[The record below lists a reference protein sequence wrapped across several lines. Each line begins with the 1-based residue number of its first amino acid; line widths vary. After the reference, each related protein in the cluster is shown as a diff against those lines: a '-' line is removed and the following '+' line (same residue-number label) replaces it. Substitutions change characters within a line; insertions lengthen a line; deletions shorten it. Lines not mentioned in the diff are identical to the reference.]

1 MSYLDLLNI
10 KYKVKLILIF
20 IIVSII
26 STVIYV
32 LNLEL
37 YDTKETY
44 GYIENGLLITRLDV
58 NTPDTINT
66 MKYVVI
72 GSKKYKTTLDKVGT
86 FSVDKDT
93 LTNYQEISLKL
104 NSTLRE
110 NQVFKIIILYN
121 KEKVIKK
128 VKKLLF

>member
-10 KYKVKLILIF
+10 KYKVKLGLIF
-20 IIVSII
+20 IIIVIV

-58 NTPDTINT
+58 NFPDTINT
-66 MKYVVI
+66 IKYVVI

-110 NQVFKIIILYN
+110 NQVFKIVILYN

>member
-86 FSVDKDT
+86 LSVDKDT

-110 NQVFKIIILYN
+110 NQVFKIVILYN

>member
-10 KYKVKLILIF
+10 KYKVKWGLIF
-20 IIVSII
+20 IIIVIMSII
-26 STVIYV
+26 IYV

-44 GYIENGLLITRLDV
+44 GYIEKGLLITRLDV
-58 NTPDTINT
+58 NFPDTINT
-66 MKYVVI
+66 IKYVVI

-110 NQVFKIIILYN
+110 NQVFKIVILYN

>member
-1 MSYLDLLNI
+1 M
-10 KYKVKLILIF
+10 ILIF

-86 FSVDKDT
+86 LSVDKDT
-93 LTNYQEISLKL
+93 LTNYQEISLKI

>member
-86 FSVDKDT
+86 LSVDKDT
-93 LTNYQEISLKL
+93 LTNYQEISLKI

-121 KEKVIKK
+121 KEKV
-128 VKKLLF
+128 

>member
-1 MSYLDLLNI
+1 MSYLDLLNV
-10 KYKVKLILIF
+10 KYKVKLGLIF
-20 IIVSII
+20 IILFII

-86 FSVDKDT
+86 LSVDKDT
-93 LTNYQEISLKL
+93 LTNYQEISLKI

>member
-58 NTPDTINT
+58 NFPDTINT

-86 FSVDKDT
+86 LSVDKDT
-93 LTNYQEISLKL
+93 LTNYQEISLKI

-110 NQVFKIIILYN
+110 NQVFKIVILYN

-128 VKKLLF
+128 VKKFLF

>member
-86 FSVDKDT
+86 LSVDKDT
-93 LTNYQEISLKL
+93 LTNYQEISLKI

-110 NQVFKIIILYN
+110 KQVFKIIILYN

>member
-58 NTPDTINT
+58 NFPDTINT

-93 LTNYQEISLKL
+93 LTNYQEISLKI

>member
-10 KYKVKLILIF
+10 KYKVKLGLIF
-20 IIVSII
+20 IIVVIV
-26 STVIYV
+26 STIIYV

-58 NTPDTINT
+58 NFPDTINT
-66 MKYVVI
+66 IKYVVI

-110 NQVFKIIILYN
+110 NQVFKIVILYN

>member
-58 NTPDTINT
+58 NFPDTINT

-86 FSVDKDT
+86 LSVDKDT
-93 LTNYQEISLKL
+93 LTNYQEISLKI

>member
-93 LTNYQEISLKL
+93 LTNYQEISLKI

-110 NQVFKIIILYN
+110 NQVFKIVILYN

>member
-86 FSVDKDT
+86 LSVDKDT
-93 LTNYQEISLKL
+93 LTNYQEISLKI
-104 NSTLRE
+104 NSALRE

>member
-10 KYKVKLILIF
+10 KYKVKLGLIF
-20 IIVSII
+20 IILFII

-86 FSVDKDT
+86 FSVDKNT
-93 LTNYQEISLKL
+93 LTNYQEISLKI

>member
-26 STVIYV
+26 STVIYF

-86 FSVDKDT
+86 LSVDKDT
-93 LTNYQEISLKL
+93 LTNYQEISLKI
-104 NSTLRE
+104 NSALRE

>member
-10 KYKVKLILIF
+10 KYKVKWGLIF
-20 IIVSII
+20 IIIVIMSII
-26 STVIYV
+26 IYV

-44 GYIENGLLITRLDV
+44 GYIENGLLITRIDV
-58 NTPDTINT
+58 NFPDTINT
-66 MKYVVI
+66 IKYVVI

-93 LTNYQEISLKL
+93 LINYQEISLKL

-110 NQVFKIIILYN
+110 NQVFKIVILYN

>member
-10 KYKVKLILIF
+10 KYKVKLGLIF
-20 IIVSII
+20 IILFII

-66 MKYVVI
+66 MKYIVI

-93 LTNYQEISLKL
+93 LTNYQEISLKI

>member
-110 NQVFKIIILYN
+110 NQVFKIVILYN

>member
-58 NTPDTINT
+58 NTPNTINT

-86 FSVDKDT
+86 LSVDKDT
-93 LTNYQEISLKL
+93 LTNYQEISLKI
-104 NSTLRE
+104 NSALRE

>member
-1 MSYLDLLNI
+1 MCNI
-10 KYKVKLILIF
+10 GLYIIF
-20 IIVSII
+20 IIVAII

-86 FSVDKDT
+86 LSVDKDT
-93 LTNYQEISLKL
+93 LTNYQEISLKI

>member
-10 KYKVKLILIF
+10 KYKVKLGLIF
-20 IIVSII
+20 IIIVIVSTI
-26 STVIYV
+26 IYV

-58 NTPDTINT
+58 NFPDTINT
-66 MKYVVI
+66 IKYVVI

-110 NQVFKIIILYN
+110 NQVFKIVILYN

>member
-10 KYKVKLILIF
+10 KYKVKLGLIF
-20 IIVSII
+20 IILFII

-58 NTPDTINT
+58 NIPDTINT

-110 NQVFKIIILYN
+110 NQVFKIVILYN

>member
-10 KYKVKLILIF
+10 KYKVKWGLIF

-26 STVIYV
+26 STIIYV

-58 NTPDTINT
+58 NFPDTINT
-66 MKYVVI
+66 IKYVVI

-110 NQVFKIIILYN
+110 NQVFKIVILYN

>member
-10 KYKVKLILIF
+10 KYKVKLGLIF
-20 IIVSII
+20 IILFII

-66 MKYVVI
+66 MKYIVI

-93 LTNYQEISLKL
+93 LTNYQEISLKI

-121 KEKVIKK
+121 KEKVIKM

>member
-1 MSYLDLLNI
+1 MSYLDLLNV
-10 KYKVKLILIF
+10 KYKVKLGLIF
-20 IIVSII
+20 IILFII

-58 NTPDTINT
+58 NIPDTINT

-93 LTNYQEISLKL
+93 LTNYQEISLKI

>member
-10 KYKVKLILIF
+10 RYKVKLGLIF
-20 IIVSII
+20 IILFII
-26 STVIYV
+26 STLIYV

-93 LTNYQEISLKL
+93 LTNYQEISLKI

>member
-58 NTPDTINT
+58 NFPDTINT
-66 MKYVVI
+66 IKYVVI

-110 NQVFKIIILYN
+110 NQVFKIVILYN

>member
-10 KYKVKLILIF
+10 KYKVKLGLIF
-20 IIVSII
+20 IILFII

-58 NTPDTINT
+58 NIPDTINT

-86 FSVDKDT
+86 YSVDKNT
-93 LTNYQEISLKL
+93 LTNYQEISLKI

>member
-1 MSYLDLLNI
+1 
-10 KYKVKLILIF
+10 
-20 IIVSII
+20 
-26 STVIYV
+26 
-32 LNLEL
+32 
-37 YDTKETY
+37 
-44 GYIENGLLITRLDV
+44 
-58 NTPDTINT
+58 

-86 FSVDKDT
+86 LSVDKDT

-110 NQVFKIIILYN
+110 NQVFKIVILYN

>member
-10 KYKVKLILIF
+10 KYKVKWGLIF
-20 IIVSII
+20 IIIVIVSTI
-26 STVIYV
+26 IYV

-58 NTPDTINT
+58 NFPDTINT
-66 MKYVVI
+66 IKYVVI
-72 GSKKYKTTLDKVGT
+72 GSKRYKTTLDKVGT

-104 NSTLRE
+104 NSILRE

>member
-1 MSYLDLLNI
+1 
-10 KYKVKLILIF
+10 
-20 IIVSII
+20 
-26 STVIYV
+26 
-32 LNLEL
+32 
-37 YDTKETY
+37 
-44 GYIENGLLITRLDV
+44 
-58 NTPDTINT
+58 

>member
-26 STVIYV
+26 STIIYV

-110 NQVFKIIILYN
+110 NQVFKIVILYN

>member
-10 KYKVKLILIF
+10 KYKVKLGLIF
-20 IIVSII
+20 IILFII

-58 NTPDTINT
+58 NIPDTINT

-93 LTNYQEISLKL
+93 LTNYQEISLKI

>member
-86 FSVDKDT
+86 LSVDKDT
-93 LTNYQEISLKL
+93 LTNYQEISLKI